1 MVFIN
6 NSETKGYRRRLFFWR
21 TISLITVAII
31 VYLSFE
37 NQEKSSSN
45 DYIANYNISGLLIS
59 ADEIIE
65 DLEELKSNNKVN
77 SIIISVDSPGGTTVS
92 AEEIYLKLKEVS
104 LAKPTAIVMRN
115 IATSGAYLLSLGGD
129 VIFSREN
136 TITGSIGVLLQ
147 WARIDEALSKLGI
160 EVNEI
165 KSGKLKA
172 EPDFFG
178 EIDEAAQQVTKEI
191 IDETFDWFLRI
202 VKVERDLNPREIMKI
217 SDGRIFTGRQAIE
230 LNLVDEIGDKNDAK
244 RWLIENKGI
253 DSTSPIIDYGKSKKP
268 SFIELS
274 LANIMD
280 YFNISTPYT
289 GRIRSNLSL
298 INNGGLQSVWEQRA
312 N

>member
-1 MVFIN
+1 M
-6 NSETKGYRRRLFFWR
+6 
-21 TISLITVAII
+21 ITVAII

-45 DYIANYNISGLLIS
+45 NYIANYTISGLLIS

-104 LAKPTAIVMRN
+104 LVKPTAIVMRN

-147 WARIDEALSKLGI
+147 WARVDEALSKLGI

-165 KSGKLKA
+165 KSGNLKA

-178 EIDEAAQQVTKEI
+178 EIDEEARQVTKEI

-253 DSTSPIIDYGKSKKP
+253 DSSSPIIDYGKSKKP

-289 GRIRSNLSL
+289 GRILSNLSL
-298 INNGGLQSVWEQRA
+298 IDNGGLQSVWKQRT

>member
-21 TISLITVAII
+21 TISFITVAII

-45 DYIANYNISGLLIS
+45 NYIANYNISGLLIS

-65 DLEELKSNNKVN
+65 DLEELKSNNEVN

-104 LAKPTAIVMRN
+104 LVKPTAIVMRN

-147 WARIDEALSKLGI
+147 WARVDEALSKLGI
-160 EVNEI
+160 EVNEV

-178 EIDEAAQQVTKEI
+178 EIDEEAQQVTKEI
-191 IDETFDWFLRI
+191 IDETFEWFIRI
-202 VKVERDLNPREIMKI
+202 VKVERDLNPSEIYTI

-244 RWLIENKGI
+244 IWLVENKEI
-253 DSTSPIIDYGKSKKP
+253 DSNSPIIDYGNSKKP

-289 GRIRSNLSL
+289 GSIRSNLSL
-298 INNGGLQSVWEQRA
+298 VNNGGLQSVWEQ
-312 N
+312 

>member
-1 MVFIN
+1 MIA
-6 NSETKGYRRRLFFWR
+6 
-21 TISLITVAII
+21 VAII

-104 LAKPTAIVMRN
+104 LSKPTAIVMRN

-191 IDETFDWFLRI
+191 IDETFEWFIRI
-202 VKVERDLNPREIMKI
+202 VKVERDLDPSEIYTI

-244 RWLIENKGI
+244 IWLVENKEI
-253 DSTSPIIDYGKSKKP
+253 DSNSPIIDYGNSKKP

-298 INNGGLQSVWEQRA
+298 VNNGGLQSVWEQ
-312 N
+312 

>member
-6 NSETKGYRRRLFFWR
+6 NSESKGYRRRLFFWR
-21 TISLITVAII
+21 TISLITVVII

-45 DYIANYNISGLLIS
+45 GYIANYNISGLLIS
-59 ADEIIE
+59 ADDIIE
-65 DLEELKSNNKVN
+65 DLEELKSNNEVN

-104 LAKPTAIVMRN
+104 LVKPTAIVMRN

-147 WARIDEALSKLGI
+147 WARVDEALSKLGI
-160 EVNEI
+160 EVNEV

-178 EIDEAAQQVTKEI
+178 VIDEDAQKVTKEI
-191 IDETFDWFLRI
+191 IDETFEWFIRI
-202 VKVERDLNPREIMKI
+202 VKVERNLNPSEINTI

-244 RWLIENKGI
+244 IWLVKNKEI
-253 DSTSPIIDYGKSKKP
+253 DSNSVIIDYGKSKKP

-298 INNGGLQSVWEQRA
+298 VNNGGLQSVWEQ
-312 N
+312 

>member
-65 DLEELKSNNKVN
+65 DLEELKSNNEVN

-104 LAKPTAIVMRN
+104 LVKPTAIVMRN

-147 WARIDEALSKLGI
+147 WARVDEALSKLGI
-160 EVNEI
+160 EVNEV

-178 EIDEAAQQVTKEI
+178 EIDEEVQQLTKEI
-191 IDETFDWFLRI
+191 IDETFEWFIRI
-202 VKVERDLNPREIMKI
+202 VKVERNLNPSEIYTI
-217 SDGRIFTGRQAIE
+217 SNGRIFTGRQAIE

-244 RWLIENKGI
+244 IWLVENKEI
-253 DSTSPIIDYGKSKKP
+253 DSNSPIIDYGKSKKP

-289 GRIRSNLSL
+289 GRIRSTLSL
-298 INNGGLQSVWEQRA
+298 VNNGGLQSVWEQ
-312 N
+312 

>member
-21 TISLITVAII
+21 TISFITVAII

-65 DLEELKSNNKVN
+65 DLEELKSNNEVN

-104 LAKPTAIVMRN
+104 SVKPTAIVMRN

-147 WARIDEALSKLGI
+147 WARVDEALLKLGI
-160 EVNEI
+160 EINEV

-178 EIDEAAQQVTKEI
+178 EIDEEAQQVTKEI
-191 IDETFDWFLRI
+191 IDETFEWFIRI
-202 VKVERDLNPREIMKI
+202 VKVERNLNPSEIYTI

-244 RWLIENKGI
+244 IWLVENKEI
-253 DSTSPIIDYGKSKKP
+253 DSNSPIIDYGKSKKP

-298 INNGGLQSVWEQRA
+298 VNNGGLQSVWEQ
-312 N
+312 

>member
-6 NSETKGYRRRLFFWR
+6 NSESKGYRRRLFFWR
-21 TISLITVAII
+21 TISLITVVII

-45 DYIANYNISGLLIS
+45 GYIANYNISGLLIS
-59 ADEIIE
+59 ADDIIE
-65 DLEELKSNNKVN
+65 DLEELKSNNEVN

-104 LAKPTAIVMRN
+104 LVKPTAIVMRN

-147 WARIDEALSKLGI
+147 WARVDEALSKLGI
-160 EVNEI
+160 EVNEV

-178 EIDEAAQQVTKEI
+178 EIDEEAQKVTKEI
-191 IDETFDWFLRI
+191 IDETFEWFIRI
-202 VKVERDLNPREIMKI
+202 VKVERNLNPSEINTI

-244 RWLIENKGI
+244 IWLVKNKEI
-253 DSTSPIIDYGKSKKP
+253 DSNSVIIDYGKSKKP

-298 INNGGLQSVWEQRA
+298 VNNGGLQSVWEQ
-312 N
+312 

>member
-21 TISLITVAII
+21 TISFITVAII

-65 DLEELKSNNKVN
+65 DLEELKSSNEVN

-104 LAKPTAIVMRN
+104 LVKPTAIVMRN

-147 WARIDEALSKLGI
+147 WARVDEALSKLGI
-160 EVNEI
+160 EVNEV

-178 EIDEAAQQVTKEI
+178 EIDEEAQQVTKEI
-191 IDETFDWFLRI
+191 IDETFEWFIRI
-202 VKVERDLNPREIMKI
+202 VKVERALNPSEIYTI

-244 RWLIENKGI
+244 IWLVENKEI
-253 DSTSPIIDYGKSKKP
+253 DSNSPIIDYGKSKKP

-298 INNGGLQSVWEQRA
+298 VNNGGLQSVWEQ
-312 N
+312 

>member
-6 NSETKGYRRRLFFWR
+6 NSESKGYRRRLFFWR
-21 TISLITVAII
+21 TISLITVVII

-45 DYIANYNISGLLIS
+45 GYIANYNISGLLIS
-59 ADEIIE
+59 ADDIIE
-65 DLEELKSNNKVN
+65 DLEELKSNNEVN

-104 LAKPTAIVMRN
+104 LVKPTAIVMRN

-147 WARIDEALSKLGI
+147 WARVDEALSKLGI
-160 EVNEI
+160 EVNEV

-178 EIDEAAQQVTKEI
+178 EIDEEAQKVTKEI
-191 IDETFDWFLRI
+191 IDETFEWFIRI
-202 VKVERDLNPREIMKI
+202 VKVERDLKPSEIYTI

-244 RWLIENKGI
+244 IWLVKNKEI
-253 DSTSPIIDYGKSKKP
+253 DSNSVIIDYGKSKKP

-298 INNGGLQSVWEQRA
+298 VNNGGLQSVWEQ
-312 N
+312 

>member
-21 TISLITVAII
+21 TISFITVAII

-65 DLEELKSNNKVN
+65 DLEELKSSNEVN

-104 LAKPTAIVMRN
+104 LVKPTVIVMRN

-147 WARIDEALSKLGI
+147 WARVDEALSKLGI
-160 EVNEI
+160 EVNEV

-178 EIDEAAQQVTKEI
+178 EIDEEAQQVTKEI
-191 IDETFDWFLRI
+191 IDETFEWFIRI
-202 VKVERDLNPREIMKI
+202 VKVERDLNPSEIYTI

-244 RWLIENKGI
+244 IWLVENKEI
-253 DSTSPIIDYGKSKKP
+253 DSNSPIIDYGKSKKP

-298 INNGGLQSVWEQRA
+298 VNNGGLQSVWEQ
-312 N
+312 

>member
-6 NSETKGYRRRLFFWR
+6 NSESKGYRRRLFFWR
-21 TISLITVAII
+21 TISLITVVII

-45 DYIANYNISGLLIS
+45 GYIANYNISGLLIS
-59 ADEIIE
+59 ADDIIE
-65 DLEELKSNNKVN
+65 DLEELKSNNEVN

-104 LAKPTAIVMRN
+104 LVKPTAIVMRN

-147 WARIDEALSKLGI
+147 WARVDEALSKLGI
-160 EVNEI
+160 EVNEV

-178 EIDEAAQQVTKEI
+178 EIDEEAQQVTKEI
-191 IDETFDWFLRI
+191 IDETFEWFIRI
-202 VKVERDLNPREIMKI
+202 VKVERNLNPSEIYTI

-230 LNLVDEIGDKNDAK
+230 LNLVDKIGDKNDAK
-244 RWLIENKGI
+244 IWLVENKEI
-253 DSTSPIIDYGKSKKP
+253 DSNSPIIDYGKSKKP

-298 INNGGLQSVWEQRA
+298 VNNGGLQSVWEQ
-312 N
+312 

>member
-21 TISLITVAII
+21 TISFITVAII

-65 DLEELKSNNKVN
+65 DLEELKSNNEVN

-104 LAKPTAIVMRN
+104 LVKPTAIVMRN

-147 WARIDEALSKLGI
+147 WARVDEALSKLGI
-160 EVNEI
+160 EVNEV

-178 EIDEAAQQVTKEI
+178 EIDEEAQQVTKEI
-191 IDETFDWFLRI
+191 IDETFEWFIRI
-202 VKVERDLNPREIMKI
+202 VKVERNLNPSEIYTI

-244 RWLIENKGI
+244 IWLVENKEI
-253 DSTSPIIDYGKSKKP
+253 DSNSPIIDYGKSKKP

-298 INNGGLQSVWEQRA
+298 VNNGGLQSVWEQ
-312 N
+312 

>member
-6 NSETKGYRRRLFFWR
+6 NSESKGYRRRLFFWR
-21 TISLITVAII
+21 TISLITVVII

-45 DYIANYNISGLLIS
+45 GYIANYNISGLLIS
-59 ADEIIE
+59 ADDIIE
-65 DLEELKSNNKVN
+65 DLEELKSNNEVN

-104 LAKPTAIVMRN
+104 LVKPTAIVMRN

-147 WARIDEALSKLGI
+147 WARVDEALSKLGI
-160 EVNEI
+160 EVNEV

-178 EIDEAAQQVTKEI
+178 EIDEDAQKVTKEI
-191 IDETFDWFLRI
+191 IDETFEWFIRI
-202 VKVERDLNPREIMKI
+202 VKVERNLNPSEIYTI

-244 RWLIENKGI
+244 IWLVKNKEI
-253 DSTSPIIDYGKSKKP
+253 DSNSVIIDYGKSKKP

-298 INNGGLQSVWEQRA
+298 VNNGGLQSVWEQ
-312 N
+312 

>member
-21 TISLITVAII
+21 TISFITVAII

-45 DYIANYNISGLLIS
+45 NYIANYNISGLLIS

-65 DLEELKSNNKVN
+65 DLEELKSNNEVN

-104 LAKPTAIVMRN
+104 LVKPTAIVMRN

-147 WARIDEALSKLGI
+147 WARVDEALSKLGI
-160 EVNEI
+160 EVNEV

-178 EIDEAAQQVTKEI
+178 ELDEEAQQVTKEI
-191 IDETFDWFLRI
+191 IDETFEWFIRI
-202 VKVERDLNPREIMKI
+202 VKVERDLNPSEIYTI

-244 RWLIENKGI
+244 IWLVENKEI
-253 DSTSPIIDYGKSKKP
+253 DSNSPIIDYGNSKKP

-298 INNGGLQSVWEQRA
+298 VNNGGLQSVWEQ
-312 N
+312 

>member
-21 TISLITVAII
+21 TISFITVAII

-45 DYIANYNISGLLIS
+45 EYIANYNISGLLIS

-65 DLEELKSNNKVN
+65 DLEELKSSNEVN

-104 LAKPTAIVMRN
+104 SVKPTAIVMRN

-147 WARIDEALSKLGI
+147 WARVDEALSKLGI
-160 EVNEI
+160 EVNEV

-178 EIDEAAQQVTKEI
+178 EIDEEAQQVTKEI
-191 IDETFDWFLRI
+191 IDETFEWFIRI
-202 VKVERDLNPREIMKI
+202 VKVERALNPSEIYTI

-244 RWLIENKGI
+244 IWLVENKEI
-253 DSTSPIIDYGKSKKP
+253 DSNSPIIDYGKSKKP

-298 INNGGLQSVWEQRA
+298 VNNGGLQSVWEQ
-312 N
+312 

>member
-6 NSETKGYRRRLFFWR
+6 NSESKGYRRRLFFWR
-21 TISLITVAII
+21 TISLITVVII

-45 DYIANYNISGLLIS
+45 GYIANYNISGLLIS
-59 ADEIIE
+59 ADDIIE
-65 DLEELKSNNKVN
+65 DLEELKSNNEVN

-104 LAKPTAIVMRN
+104 LVKPTAIVMRN

-147 WARIDEALSKLGI
+147 WARVDEALSKLGI
-160 EVNEI
+160 EVNEV

-178 EIDEAAQQVTKEI
+178 EIDEEAQKVTKEI
-191 IDETFDWFLRI
+191 IDETFEWFIRI
-202 VKVERDLNPREIMKI
+202 VKVERNLNPSEIYTI

-244 RWLIENKGI
+244 IWLVKNKEI
-253 DSTSPIIDYGKSKKP
+253 DSNSVIIDYGKSKKP